1 MRLWHTELISVL
13 PREHLV
19 AQWRELSA
27 IAGSIQTKGT
37 PNHVLVNF
45 VMNYDFDHF
54 ISYAYYI
61 RQEMTARK
69 YRTMNTVW
77 DKIVSLKPDW
87 TLLPLEEVYKRKMS
101 DFYLTVCYYNL
112 AEKYVCGMFDNLD
125 DIQEV
130 YQRQIWGERYK
141 DRHTITK
148 EPILTNS

>member
-1 MRLWHTELISVL
+1 MRLWHTKLIEAL

-19 AQWRELSA
+19 AQWRELSS
-27 IAGSIQTKGT
+27 IAGKIQLNGT

-61 RQEMTARK
+61 RQEMSARK
-69 YRTMNTVW
+69 YRTMNSVW

-87 TLLPLEEVYKRKMS
+87 KLLPIEEVYKNKMS

-112 AEKYVCGMFDNLD
+112 YEKYDCGMFDNFD
-125 DIQEV
+125 EIEKV
-130 YQRQIWGERYK
+130 YRRIIFNE
-141 DRHTITK
+141 
-148 EPILTNS
+148 

>member
-1 MRLWHTELISVL
+1 MINIRLWHTKLITAL
-13 PREHLV
+13 PREQLV
-19 AQWRELSA
+19 AAWRELSA
-27 IAGSIQTKGT
+27 IAGKIQLNGT

-87 TLLPLEEVYKRKMS
+87 KLLPLEEVYKNKMN

-112 AEKYVCGMFDNLD
+112 YEKFDCGMFDNFD
-125 DIQEV
+125 EIEKIYRRV
-130 YQRQIWGERYK
+130 IFNE
-141 DRHTITK
+141 
-148 EPILTNS
+148 

>member
-1 MRLWHTELISVL
+1 MRLWHTSLISAL

-19 AQWRELSA
+19 AQWRECSA

-69 YRTMNTVW
+69 YRTMNNVW
-77 DKIVSLKPDW
+77 DKIVSLKPNW
-87 TLLPLEEVYKRKMS
+87 TLLPLEEVYKNKMN

-112 AEKYVCGMFDNLD
+112 YEKFDCGMFDD
-125 DIQEV
+125 FDEI
-130 YQRQIWGERYK
+130 ERIY
-141 DRHTITK
+141 RRAIYN
-148 EPILTNS
+148 E